1 MKKFALTA
9 VALGAMAMLPAA
21 QADVCYLL
29 AKDGTC
35 SFATDTS
42 GGTTLYSNP
51 TNLSNIGS
59 GTINPFLGTQNN
71 GIEFGVTTD
80 TPLVNLLPLDD
91 KRDNANTF
99 TNTFTRSD
107 LGIVTLGGTSYYQFF
122 LDTNEPS
129 NVGDKLISI
138 DTIRIWD
145 AQSAA
150 QQLLT
155 NQNVTS
161 LADVD
166 GLFSSLIYAMGPT
179 NQIIMDGT
187 LFSGSGLGYDL
198 SMLIPVAEFA
208 GVALDSRL
216 IFGTGFGQAG
226 GSASTADGFEE
237 WAYLSATPTNGVPEP
252 GSLALVGGALVAAH
266 LALRRKEKNAKKVA
280 A

>member
-1 MKKFALTA
+1 MKKTLLAGALMLAA
-9 VALGAMAMLPAA
+9 VSAY
-21 QADVCYLL
+21 ADVCTLL
-29 AKDGTC
+29 AKDGSCT
-35 SFATDTS
+35 FATDTS
-42 GGTTLYSNP
+42 GGTTIFSNP

-59 GTINPFLGTQNN
+59 GTINPFLGTQQN
-71 GIEFGVTTD
+71 GTESGVTTD
-80 TPLVNLLPLDD
+80 IPNVNLLPLTD

-99 TNTFTRSD
+99 TNTFTRND
-107 LGIVTLGGTSYYQFF
+107 LGVVTLGGTSYYQFF

-129 NVGDKLISI
+129 SDGDKLISI

-150 QQLLT
+150 LQLLT

-166 GLFSSLIYAMGPT
+166 GLFSSLVYAMGPT
-179 NQIIMDGT
+179 NQIVMDGT

-216 IFGTGFGQAG
+216 IFGTSFGAAG
-226 GSASTADGFEE
+226 GSATTADGFEE
-237 WAYLSATPTNGVPEP
+237 WAYLAATPTNNVPEP
-252 GSLALVGGALVAAH
+252 GSLALAGIGL
-266 LALRRKEKNAKKVA
+266 LALRCSIRKAQKKA
-280 A
+280 GTLPA

>member
-1 MKKFALTA
+1 MKKSLLAMA
-9 VALGAMAMLPAA
+9 VLGAMAMLPAA
-21 QADVCYLL
+21 RADVCTLL
-29 AKDGTC
+29 AKDGSCT
-35 SFATDTS
+35 FATDTS
-42 GGTTLYSNP
+42 GGTTIYSNP
-51 TNLSNIGS
+51 TNLTNIGS
-59 GTINPFLGTQNN
+59 GVITPFLGTQRN
-71 GIEFGVTTD
+71 GTEFGVTTD
-80 TPLVNLLPLDD
+80 TPTVNILPLDD

-107 LGIVTLGGTSYYQFF
+107 LGVVTLGGTDYYQFF

-129 NVGDKLISI
+129 GPNDNLISI

-145 AQSAA
+145 AQSVAA
-150 QQLLT
+150 QLLT

-179 NQIIMDGT
+179 NQIVMDGT

-216 IFGTGFGQAG
+216 IFGTAFGAAG
-226 GSASTADGFEE
+226 GSATTADGFEE
-237 WAYLSATPTNGVPEP
+237 WAYRAATPNTVPEP
-252 GSLALVGGALVAAH
+252 GSLALVGAALIAARF
-266 LALRRKEKNAKKVA
+266 AIRRGQKKA
-280 A
+280 GQTPT

>member
-1 MKKFALTA
+1 MKKALLA
-9 VALGAMAMLPAA
+9 GALMLAA
-21 QADVCYLL
+21 ASASAEVCTLF
-29 AKDGTC
+29 AKDGSCT
-35 SFATDTS
+35 FATDTS
-42 GGTTLYSNP
+42 GGTTIFSNP

-59 GTINPFLGTQNN
+59 GVITPFLGTQQN
-71 GIEFGVTTD
+71 GTESGVTTD
-80 TPLVNLLPLDD
+80 IPNVNLLPLTD

-107 LGIVTLGGTSYYQFF
+107 LGVVTLGGTDYYQFF

-129 NVGDKLISI
+129 SVGDKLISI

-150 QQLLT
+150 LQLLT

-179 NQIIMDGT
+179 NQIVMDGT

-216 IFGTGFGQAG
+216 IFGTSFGAAG

-237 WAYLSATPTNGVPEP
+237 WAYRAGTPVNAVPEP
-252 GSLALVGGALVAAH
+252 GSLALCGVGL
-266 LALRRKEKNAKKVA
+266 LAMRWAIRRGQKKA
-280 A
+280 GTLPA

>member
-1 MKKFALTA
+1 MKKFLMTA

-21 QADVCYLL
+21 KADVCFLL

-42 GGTTLYSNP
+42 GGTTIYSNP

-59 GTINPFLGTQNN
+59 GTITPFLGTQNN
-71 GIEFGVTTD
+71 GVEFGVTTD
-80 TPLVNLLPLDD
+80 IPQVNLLPLDD

-107 LGIVTLGGTSYYQFF
+107 LGILSLGGTDYYQFF

-150 QQLLT
+150 LQLLT

-161 LADVD
+161 LGDVD

-187 LFSGSGLGYDL
+187 LFAGSGLGYDL
-198 SMLIPVAEFA
+198 SMLIPVVEFA
-208 GVALDSRL
+208 GVGMDSRL

-237 WAYLSATPTNGVPEP
+237 WAYLSATPRNDVPEP
-252 GSLALVGGALVAAH
+252 NSLALAGIGLILLGYGIRRSQKAKTAA
-266 LALRRKEKNAKKVA
+266 A
-280 A
+280 